1 MHLPRQA
8 TGIFF
13 YSMLPQLAT
22 RQCWIL
28 LLLYASLNSGWQFAC
43 AVWFLFSINSV
54 KYEIA
59 VCWQDC
65 FTEEI
70 ADDWLQWCSEVG
82 VHTKLTPKWLFSFPV
97 TFPTKTGTH
106 HKKEVLDTLLSG
118 ARLFTAWMKCACPGR
133 SAKLKLW
140 QYDLLQV
147 TGFLTVC
154 EAGKEPAGRSSG
166 Y

>member
-1 MHLPRQA
+1 MASWTTYSTSSGAAMHLPRQA

-59 VCWQDC
+59 LCWQDC

-82 VHTKLTPKWLFSFPV
+82 VHTKLTPKMAVF
-97 TFPTKTGTH
+97 
-106 HKKEVLDTLLSG
+106 LSRYLSYQNRNAPQKG
-118 ARLFTAWMKCACPGR
+118 
-133 SAKLKLW
+133 
-140 QYDLLQV
+140 
-147 TGFLTVC
+147 
-154 EAGKEPAGRSSG
+154 SSG
-166 Y
+166 YTTEWCSTLHCLNEMCMSWKVG